1 MIVVLSQ
8 GCAANFGDGE
18 KIARILSR
26 KSEVTFTFPE
36 ANNAAKA
43 NSARAAKV
51 DADANANAAGIA
63 ANANVADANA
73 NSADANAEANAAS
86 AANANSAD
94 ANANV
99 AGTAAKA
106 NTASAA
112 NAKAA
117 GTVANAEAN
126 AARAA
131 KVNADANANV
141 ARAAKVNADANANTE
156 ANVAAAPEAF
166 FLNVCTVKGN
176 AGALKLLRKTV
187 SAYPHVPIYITGCAP
202 KDFREE
208 AIKVT
213 DKITF
218 TSLKE
223 ISSAFEDE
231 KQRRFPVGA
240 GNDSTSTSSV
250 TLARNDDKNSSPL
263 SPWTEGIGSTKNTR
277 VNSIARLYPALV
289 AGGSKKTAKS
299 QSSTSKASPATNKA
313 SPSPANKA
321 FLSPA
326 NKVLRESSYIG
337 IVNIEEGCLD
347 ACAFCSTHL
356 VKGRLHSFVPQAIV
370 DQVQALVDDGCLE
383 IQLTGQDCACYGFDI
398 GTNLAELTQRIL
410 THVSGNYRIR
420 LGMGNPRHVLG
431 YQEALLDCFTDE
443 RIYKFIHIPV
453 QSGSENVLKA
463 MNRRHTAR
471 DYATLAHAFNERFS
485 KFTLSTDLIVGYPG
499 ESAADFND
507 THKLL
512 KETRPTVCN
521 ITRFVARPGT
531 VAARLEATAVVP
543 DSVKHERS
551 AILAEAF
558 QQIALENN
566 RKWIGDECTV
576 VTEKPGYR
584 EGTTIARNTAYR
596 PVALQGSFP
605 AGTTLRVRIKDA
617 EPFALIAD
625 V

>member
-36 ANNAAKA
+36 PGAATT
-43 NSARAAKV
+43 NEKV
-51 DADANANAAGIA
+51 A
-63 ANANVADANA
+63 
-73 NSADANAEANAAS
+73 
-86 AANANSAD
+86 
-94 ANANV
+94 
-99 AGTAAKA
+99 T
-106 NTASAA
+106 
-112 NAKAA
+112 
-117 GTVANAEAN
+117 
-126 AARAA
+126 
-131 KVNADANANV
+131 
-141 ARAAKVNADANANTE
+141 
-156 ANVAAAPEAF
+156 APEAF
-166 FLNVCTVKGN
+166 YLNVCTVKGN
-176 AGALKLLRKTV
+176 AGALKLLRKAA
-187 SAYPHVPIYITGCAP
+187 SAYPNVPIYITGCAP

-208 AIKVT
+208 AIRAVPQVQ
-213 DKITF
+213 F
-218 TSLKE
+218 TTLSELEKDPPLSSLTLSSSTE
-223 ISSAFEDE
+223 GRGSIISSTRKSNE
-231 KQRRFPVGA
+231 
-240 GNDSTSTSSV
+240 NS
-250 TLARNDDKNSSPL
+250 ARNESRIRP
-263 SPWTEGIGSTKNTR
+263 
-277 VNSIARLYPALV
+277 
-289 AGGSKKTAKS
+289 
-299 QSSTSKASPATNKA
+299 TN
-313 SPSPANKA
+313 
-321 FLSPA
+321 
-326 NKVLRESSYIG
+326 VLRESPFVG

-347 ACAFCSTHL
+347 TCAFCSTHL
-356 VKGRLHSFVPQAIV
+356 VKGRLHSFSPNDIV

-410 THVSGNYRIR
+410 THVNGNYRIR

-471 DYATLAHAFNERFS
+471 DYATLAHAFTERFD

-499 ESAADFND
+499 ETAADFID
-507 THKLL
+507 TLELL

-531 VAARLEATAVVP
+531 VAARLESATSMAHLESATNTAQLAPANLAVP
-543 DSVKHERS
+543 DTVKHERS

-558 QQIALENN
+558 LQIALENN

-576 VTEKPGYR
+576 VTEKPGHR
-584 EGTTIARNTAYR
+584 NGTTIARNTAYR

-605 AGTTLRVRIKDA
+605 AGQTLRVRIKDA

-625 V
+625 LQ